1 MTHCQILMV
10 AEKPSLSEALSKL
23 LAPGG
28 HYNTRRGATPVHE
41 WEGVYGSQPAKFKF
55 TSVTGHVFNTDFTQ
69 EYNSWE
75 VDPQKL
81 FTAQIKKVEANP
93 KMRLTQHLRQ
103 EAKNVD
109 YLVLWLDCDS
119 EGENICFEVI
129 GCCLSSL
136 KVPKMSHVFRAKFSA
151 ITQQD
156 VRRAMNNLVKPNE
169 NEAKAVD
176 ARQEFDLKVGVAFT
190 RFQTRFFQGKYGDL
204 DSTVISYGPCQS
216 PTLAFC
222 VERHDRIQSFQ
233 PEPFWTI
240 TPTIIQSQLP
250 IKLTWM
256 RERLFDK
263 QVTSV
268 FMTNVEKAQ
277 KQGAKVLDVS
287 VTKKSKPRP
296 HALNTVEMLKH
307 GSSVLGIGPSECM
320 SIAEKLYM
328 QGYISYPRTETSQY
342 PPNFDLHEVL
352 HEQIKHPLWGN
363 HCQELLQNGFDRPS
377 GGTDVG
383 DHPPITPMRLADE
396 NDLFG
401 DSWRVYDF
409 IARNF
414 IGSLSQNLKYLS
426 THVTFQIGAEKFECK
441 GSQVISPGFTSVMHW
456 VNKADEYIPDFKQG
470 ETVPVKSV
478 QMNEGKTSP
487 PDYLTE
493 SELIGLMEHNGIGTD
508 ASISTHINNVCQRNY
523 VQVSGSG
530 RKMIPTNLGIVLI
543 HGYQKIDTDLS
554 LPRMRS
560 DMEQQLSLI
569 ASGKAGHKEVLEY
582 FLRLFEQKFAY
593 FVNHIAAMD
602 ELFEATFSPLAATGR
617 PLSKCGK
624 CKRYMKYIALK
635 PNRLHCSTCDETYS
649 LPLNGSIKLYRELT
663 CPLDDFELVLYSTG
677 SKGIGYPICPYCF
690 NFPPFENVKKHMACN
705 HCPHPTCGHSMV
717 KNAVCPCPES
727 ERPEDPCP
735 GSLILDATSAPR
747 WKLSCNE
754 CNVVSSFVDIIKN
767 VVLTDEMCDCGAV
780 ILKGEFRENQNREP
794 QTGCILC
801 DDDMDALLSTR
812 FARKSIRR
820 GKGKKGGRK
829 KRKWVDPKIRKLYA
843 DMR

>member
-1 MTHCQILMV
+1 MTQISVLMV
-10 AEKPSLSEALSKL
+10 AEKPSLADALSRL

-28 HYNTRRGATPVHE
+28 HFKTRKGTTPVHE
-41 WEGVYGSQPAKFKF
+41 WEGVYESQPAKYKF
-55 TSVTGHVFNTDFTQ
+55 TSVTGHVYNTDFTQ

-75 VDPQKL
+75 IDPQKL

-93 KMRLTQHLRQ
+93 KMRITQHLRN
-103 EAKNVD
+103 EAKHID
-109 YLVLWLDCDS
+109 YLILWLDCDS

-129 GCCLSSL
+129 GNCLPSM
-136 KVPKMSHVFRAKFSA
+136 KVSKMSHVLRARFSA

-156 VRRAMNNLVKPNE
+156 VRRAMNHLVKPNE

-240 TPTIIQSQLP
+240 TPTIIQADLP
-250 IKLTWM
+250 VKLTWM

-268 FMTNVEKAQ
+268 FMTNVEEAQ
-277 KQGAKVLDVS
+277 KLGAKVLQVS
-287 VTKKSKPRP
+287 VTKKSKARP

-307 GSSVLGIGPSECM
+307 GSSNLGIGPSECM
-320 SIAEKLYM
+320 SIAERLYM

-352 HEQIKHPLWGN
+352 REQAKHPQWGDY
-363 HCQELLQNGFDRPS
+363 CQDLLKNGFDRPS

-383 DHPPITPMRLADE
+383 DHPPITPMRVADE
-396 NDLFG
+396 SELFG
-401 DSWRVYDF
+401 DTWRLYDF

-414 IGSLSQNLKYLS
+414 IGSISQNLKYTS
-426 THVTFQIGAEKFECK
+426 THVVLAIGEEKFECK
-441 GSQVISPGFTSVMHW
+441 GSQVTSPGFTSVMHW
-456 VNKADEYIPDFKQG
+456 VNKTDEYIPEFKQG
-470 ETVPVKSV
+470 QVVTVKSV

-493 SELIGLMEHNGIGTD
+493 SELIGLMEQNGIGTD
-508 ASISTHINNVCQRNY
+508 ASISTHINNICQRNY

-569 ASGKAGHKEVLEY
+569 ASGKAGHKEVLDY
-582 FLRLFEQKFAY
+582 FLRLFELKFAY
-593 FVNHIAAMD
+593 FVKHISSMD

-624 CKRYMKYIALK
+624 CKRYMKYISLK

-649 LPLNGSIKLYRELT
+649 LPLNGTIKLYRELT

-677 SKGIGYPICPYCF
+677 SKGTGYPLCPYCY
-690 NFPPFENVKKHMACN
+690 NHPPFENVKKHMACN
-705 HCPHPTCGHSMV
+705 HCPHPTCTHSMV
-717 KNAVCPCPES
+717 KNAVCSCPES

-735 GSLILDATSAPR
+735 GSLVLDATSAPR

-754 CNVVSSFVDIIKN
+754 CNIVSSFVDTIKN
-767 VVLTDEMCDCGAV
+767 VLLMNEMCECGTV
-780 ILKGEFRENQNREP
+780 ILKAEFRENQNREP
-794 QTGCILC
+794 LTGCILC
-801 DDDMDALLSTR
+801 DDDIDALLTTR
-812 FARKSIRR
+812 QKRWTKE
-820 GKGKKGGRK
+820 KKMGRSKDQKVVCRYAIGG
-829 KRKWVDPKIRKLYA
+829 
-843 DMR
+843 